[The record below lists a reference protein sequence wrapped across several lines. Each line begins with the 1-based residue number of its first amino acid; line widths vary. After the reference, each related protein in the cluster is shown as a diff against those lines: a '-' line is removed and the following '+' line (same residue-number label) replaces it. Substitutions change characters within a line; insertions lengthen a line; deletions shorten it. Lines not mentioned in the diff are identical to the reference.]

1 MPKRP
6 RSSSAGASTSRV
18 TPLYRQRPANPDVV
32 MRDSSVARPR
42 NVFGALSGTGIPLR
56 MFPVKH
62 RRVLSASINPSDGT
76 PVELLGAPIS
86 INNLAATIA
95 SRQPMAYDQFNQL
108 YERFRVTKVKLT
120 AHFHALGNN
129 AANDNLICG
138 IQFSENS
145 SWSPADVETLL
156 ERGFCKFKPI
166 GLSNGSPSVVTV
178 SKTWELAKWYGP
190 ENSKGLSSTG
200 TNSVP
205 PTEEC
210 YANVFLVNGS
220 TNDSSGAWC
229 TLIMDY
235 EVEWFGPKQTD
246 VST

>member
-1 MPKRP
+1 MPKR
-6 RSSSAGASTSRV
+6 RRTSSTSAIPSTQTR
-18 TPLYRQRPANPDVV
+18 TRPTNPDVV
-32 MRDSSVARPR
+32 MRDSTVHRR
-42 NVFGALSGTGIPLR
+42 QNVFGALSGTGIPIR

-62 RRVLSASINPSDGT
+62 RRVISASINPTDGT
-76 PVELLGAPIS
+76 PVELLGVPIS
-86 INNLAATIA
+86 INNLAATIG

-108 YERFRVTKVKLT
+108 YERFRVTKVKMT
-120 AHFHALGNN
+120 AHFQALGNN
-129 AANDNLICG
+129 GTNDNQICG

-145 SWSPADVETLL
+145 SWSPSDVETVL
-156 ERGFCKFKPI
+156 ERGFCAFKPI

-178 SKTWELAKWYGP
+178 KKNWDLAKWYGP

-200 TNSVP
+200 TNSTP

-210 YANVFLVNGS
+210 YANVFVVNGS
-220 TNDSSGAWC
+220 TNNSDGVWC
-229 TLIMDY
+229 TFIMDY